1 MEDNMV
7 KDDKAGKNATGPIS
21 TEGKT
26 VGEVKPKKIMTEP
39 LPQILDEIEDS
50 IRLAN
55 EAARDARKAAEE
67 ARRAGEKA
75 ATEAARVAAETIFRV
90 EKIAKEA
97 MELARL
103 LNSAII
109 EAAASVERKLT
120 GKT

>member
-1 MEDNMV
+1 MEDNMA
-7 KDDKAGKNATGPIS
+7 KDDKTTKNATDPIS

-55 EAARDARKAAEE
+55 EATRDARRAAEE
-67 ARRAGEKA
+67 ARQAGEKA
-75 ATEAARVAAETIFRV
+75 ANEAARVAAEAISNV
-90 EKIAKEA
+90 EKTAKEA
-97 MELARL
+97 LELARL
-103 LNSAII
+103 LKSTII

-120 GKT
+120 GKV